1 MDLQND
7 LNEAQRAAVKY
18 IDGPSLVIAGAGSG
32 KTRVLTYKIAYLLD
46 QGKNLY
52 SLLVLTFTNK
62 AAREMVERIRKM
74 FGETFYIRQKYIGTF
89 HSVFARILRVESD
102 KIGFSSDFTIYDEA
116 DSRSLLKSIIKEM
129 GLSEKT
135 YKPAVVHARI
145 SMAKNQLIGIDSYES
160 DSDILSQNKRA
171 GMPEI
176 AKIYRE
182 YVQRCKLA
190 NAMDFDDLLV
200 YTYRLFVERNDVL
213 KKYGKIFKY
222 IMVDEYQDTNYVQK
236 KILTLLYNVM
246 EEKAICAVGDDSQ
259 SIYSFRGAN
268 IDNILSFTRDF
279 PAENGNYARLF
290 KLEQNYRSTQTIVEA
305 ANSLI
310 KHNRNQIPKD
320 VFSENAKG
328 EKIQYKPAY
337 SDKEEAAIVAKDVKR
352 IRREDG
358 CQYSDF
364 AILYRTNAQS
374 RSFEEEF
381 RKQGIPYRIYGGL
394 SFYQRKEIKDIIA
407 YFRLVANP
415 DDEEAIK
422 RIINYPARGIGATTV
437 LKIADCAHQNQV
449 SFWEVIGA
457 PERYGLAVTK
467 GTINKL
473 ETFRLLISSFI
484 DRAQT
489 TDVYELGDA
498 IIKESGI
505 SQDIMSGKD
514 ADDLA
519 RQENLEEFL
528 SGMSAFV
535 EERRE
540 EGRFDELFLQD
551 YLQDVALL
559 TDADS
564 DGDKDEP
571 RVSLMTVHAA
581 KGLEFPTVF
590 VVGLE
595 ENIFP
600 SPLSAASLRELEEE
614 RRLLYVAITRAEKHC
629 ILTNAKN
636 RWRYGKMEFDN
647 PSRFI
652 DEIDCKLIDCQDEA
666 GGSLFG
672 SMSESRLGSRSG
684 SMFGSRAD
692 SMSDQPEWARA
703 QRPRR
708 PWEDAEQPRY
718 SSRYQNSKPVAS
730 QFVADPKPSLF
741 DDEPETSRTSGRSS
755 VSGRSSLSE
764 GNFKSVRALNA
775 AKRYMETHSSH
786 PASRGTGSSAA
797 SVSSSAASSA
807 GSSSCGLQEGMK
819 IEHQRFGRGTVLKIE
834 GTGENTKATV
844 EFVHS
849 GTKQLLLK
857 YAKFT
862 VVD

>member
-1 MDLQND
+1 MDLLND
-7 LNEAQRAAVKY
+7 LNEAQRAAVEY

-32 KTRVLTYKIAYLLD
+32 KTRVLTYKIAYLLS
-46 QGKNLY
+46 QGMKPW
-52 SLLVLTFTNK
+52 SIMALTFTNK
-62 AAREMVERIRKM
+62 AAREMKERIGKLVGNDLAQHLYM
-74 FGETFYIRQKYIGTF
+74 GTF
-89 HSVFARILRVESD
+89 HSIFSRILRAEAEH
-102 KIGFSSDFTIYDEA
+102 IGFNNNFTIYDES
-116 DSRSLLKSIIKEM
+116 DSRSLIKAIVKEM
-129 GLSEKT
+129 GLDDKK
-135 YKPAVVHARI
+135 YKPAAVHAKI
-145 SMAKNQLIGIDSYES
+145 SMAKNNLMSAAAYES
-160 DSDILSQNKRA
+160 DAAIFEQNKRA
-171 GMPEI
+171 QMPEVG
-176 AKIYRE
+176 KIFVA
-182 YVQRCKLA
+182 YVQRCKQA
-190 NAMDFDDLLV
+190 NAMDFDDLLTL
-200 YTYRLFVERNDVL
+200 TYQLFREHEDIRHKYAARFDYVL
-213 KKYGKIFKY
+213 
-222 IMVDEYQDTNYVQK
+222 VDEYQDTNHVQMS
-236 KILTLLYNVM
+236 IVM
-246 EEKAICAVGDDSQ
+246 QLCQEKQRVCAVGDDSQ

-268 IDNILSFTRDF
+268 IDNIL
-279 PAENGNYARLF
+279 NYQRQFQGTRLF

-328 EKIQYKPAY
+328 EKIQYRPAY

-467 GTINKL
+467 GTMNKL

-484 DRAQT
+484 ERAQT

-652 DEIDCKLIDCQDEA
+652 DEIDGKLIDSLDEA
-666 GGSLFG
+666 GGSL
-672 SMSESRLGSRSG
+672 
-684 SMFGSRAD
+684 FGSRAD

-703 QRPRR
+703 QRSRR

-741 DDEPETSRTSGRSS
+741 DDEPETSHTSERSS

-786 PASRGTGSSAA
+786 PASRSTGSSAA

-834 GTGENTKATV
+834 GTGENTKAMV

>member
-1 MDLQND
+1 MDLLKD
-7 LNEAQRAAVKY
+7 LNEAQRAAVEY

-32 KTRVLTYKIAYLLD
+32 KTRVLTYKIAYLLS
-46 QGKNLY
+46 QGMKPW
-52 SLLVLTFTNK
+52 SIMALTFTNK
-62 AAREMVERIRKM
+62 AAREMKERIGKLVGNDLAQHLYM
-74 FGETFYIRQKYIGTF
+74 GTF
-89 HSVFARILRVESD
+89 HSIFSRILRAEAEH
-102 KIGFSSDFTIYDEA
+102 IGFNNNFTIYDES
-116 DSRSLLKSIIKEM
+116 DSRSLIKAIVKEM
-129 GLSEKT
+129 GLDDKK
-135 YKPAVVHARI
+135 YKPAAVHAKI
-145 SMAKNQLIGIDSYES
+145 SMAKNNLMSAAAYES
-160 DSDILSQNKRA
+160 DAAIFEQNKRA
-171 GMPEI
+171 QMPEVG
-176 AKIYRE
+176 KIFVA
-182 YVQRCKLA
+182 YVQRCKQA
-190 NAMDFDDLLV
+190 NAMDFDDLLTL
-200 YTYRLFVERNDVL
+200 TYQLFREHEDIRHKYAARFDYVL
-213 KKYGKIFKY
+213 
-222 IMVDEYQDTNYVQK
+222 VDEYQDTNHVQMS
-236 KILTLLYNVM
+236 IVM
-246 EEKAICAVGDDSQ
+246 QLCQEKQRVCAVGDDSQ

-268 IDNILSFTRDF
+268 IDNIL
-279 PAENGNYARLF
+279 NYQRQFQGTRLF

-381 RKQGIPYRIYGGL
+381 RKQSIPYRIYGGL

-407 YFRLVANP
+407 YFRLVVNP

-457 PERYGLAVTK
+457 PERYGLAVNK
-467 GTINKL
+467 GTMNKL

-484 DRAQT
+484 ERAQT

-564 DGDKDEP
+564 DGDKDES

-614 RRLLYVAITRAEKHC
+614 RRLFYVAITRAEKHC

-652 DEIDCKLIDCQDEA
+652 DEIDGKLIDCQDEA

-684 SMFGSRAD
+684 SRFGSRAD

-708 PWEDAEQPRY
+708 PWEDAELPRY

-755 VSGRSSLSE
+755 LSE

-786 PASRGTGSSAA
+786 PASRSTGSSAA